1 MASVLSEPYFH
12 DEQAAFE
19 MLERIVWSNGPHCP
33 HCGATDRL
41 NRLANQRSKPSK
53 KHPEGKPVH
62 GLWKCYHCRGQFTVR
77 KGTVF
82 EDSPIP
88 LHIWFQAA
96 HLLCSSKKG
105 ISSNQLSRVLGVTL
119 KTAWFMSHRLRAAM
133 DDGMVPP
140 LGEEGSKVEIDETYI
155 GGKAS
160 NRHKHQ
166 RGRGRGR
173 DFPKAPVFAL
183 VERNGRAR
191 AFHVPEV
198 SGANLRE
205 IVRNNVTVGTTI
217 YSDDGHTTRSA
228 AYGYPNDSVNHRDGE
243 YVRGDV
249 HSNTVEGY
257 FATLK
262 RGIVGTYH
270 HVSEQHLNRYLAEFS
285 FRHSERQALG
295 VNDVE
300 RATKALKG
308 IVGKRLTYRG
318 TDRSRTEAQP
328 D

>member
-19 MLERIVWSNGPHCP
+19 TLERIIWSDGKPHCP
-33 HCGATDRL
+33 HCGVVGKAGKL
-41 NRLANQRSKPSK
+41 ENQRTKPSQ
-53 KHPEGKPVH
+53 KHPTGKPIF
-62 GLWKCYHCRGQFTVR
+62 GLWKCYACRKKFTVR
-77 KGTVF
+77 VGTVF

-133 DDGMVPP
+133 ADGNLPP
-140 LGEEGSKVEIDETYI
+140 IGGEGATVEIDETYI

-173 DFPKAPVFAL
+173 EFAKVPVFAP
-183 VERNGRAR
+183 VERDGRAR

-198 SGANLRE
+198 SRHNLRM
-205 IVRNNVTVGTTI
+205 IVRKNVTSGTTI
-217 YSDDGHTTRSA
+217 YSDDNHTTRFA
-228 AYGYPNDSVNHRDGE
+228 AQGYPNDSVNHRDDE

-249 HSNTVEGY
+249 HSNTVESY

-270 HVSEQHLNRYLAEFS
+270 HVSEQHLSRYLAEFS
-285 FRHSERQALG
+285 FRHSERKALG
-295 VNDVE
+295 VDDTE
-300 RATKALKG
+300 CATKALKG
-308 IVGKRLTYRG
+308 IIGKRLTYRR
-318 TDRSRTEAQP
+318 TDSERPEA
-328 D
+328 